1 MAKVKRQNEKGQEK
15 FSSFFKKTLLSRR
28 GIENHAENN
37 ENDGQREPNPDEGSL
52 FFSLGFL
59 SFGIGIIIRIFVLR
73 IGVISV
79 HVFENRTE
87 SIDQKIKGSEERQNR
102 QYTRQQNER
111 ATEKKSIGPSRNFII
126 SADEKA

>member
-1 MAKVKRQNEKGQEK
+1 MAKVKRQNEKRQEK

-28 GIENHAENN
+28 GVENHAENN
-37 ENDGQREPNPDEGSL
+37 ENDGQREPNPDESSL

-59 SFGIGIIIRIFVLR
+59 SFGIGIIIRIFVLG

-87 SIDQKIKGSEERQNR
+87 SIDQKIKGSEER
-102 QYTRQQNER
+102 
-111 ATEKKSIGPSRNFII
+111 
-126 SADEKA
+126 